1 MIARMRQSLS
11 MLFLLLLAV
20 TSNAYVYAA
29 DRPPTKSIRV
39 VFGYENIGRWEQ
51 ELTEEIAQV
60 LLEEKRV
67 IFHTEYVRLD
77 VEDTS
82 SYALYSTL
90 EQARPNDADAIIAV
104 RLQASSFLNQWRDRF
119 FPGIPIVYLAPGS
132 GMVKSDLGSEID
144 AIVPSAIEAA
154 ARDTLELLPKLLPD
168 LEHVYILSGAGA
180 ADASYL
186 NRIQSVI
193 QEVDLPQTI
202 HYLVGLTP
210 SEMSTELNLA
220 PKNTAAIFGL
230 YGKDRTGR
238 LFRTDDVVELV
249 GGQTD
254 KPLFGISTGILDRGV
269 VGGSMTS
276 PGLYG
281 RKAAE
286 LTLAL
291 LFDDTSTNNRK
302 IPTSYHFNA
311 VQLERF
317 GIDSDLLPE
326 GSVVINAKPG
336 LLQLY
341 WLQFFLGGLVFIIQL
356 LFIVALWR
364 SLRRRNK
371 AETER
376 EHSIA
381 AMQEAQRIAHV
392 GSWQLDLASNHVAW
406 TQELY
411 YMQGLDP
418 GLPPPDYM
426 EFSTLFTA
434 ESWARLNASIARATE
449 SGNPYELE
457 LENVKPDG
465 THGWMLAKGE
475 VVRDVSGSIVGLRG
489 TATDTTERHAI
500 NEQLRRSQRMEAV
513 GQLTG
518 GIAHDFNNI
527 LAIIMGNLEFVKQAV
542 SANEE
547 VLSDVNRALEGVARG
562 TTLIDKLLGF
572 SRVHTNETS
581 PTSVN
586 QLIENMDD
594 MLVKSLMVSVK
605 IDTQLDAKL
614 WSVNVNAG
622 DLEGAILNL
631 ALNARDAMPDG
642 GRLTIKTANKVLDSD
657 FVRRQ
662 PEARIGDYA
671 MLSLSDTGIGMMP
684 DVREKVLEPFF
695 TTKVNGKGTG
705 LGLSMVYGFVKRS
718 GGFITIY
725 SKPGAGTSINLFL
738 PREYKAEYVEATT
751 IDNVEPPRGDEK
763 LLVVDDEEE
772 LTKLATNNLERLGY
786 KVLTACDGQ
795 SALALMKDNP
805 NIDLLFSDVIMPGEL
820 DGYLLSIAAKKTNT
834 ALKILLTSG
843 FTKRNEDDASAD
855 SPMFEQLTRN
865 LLRKPYSQAELAIAI
880 RKTLDE
886 RSAAG

>member
-1 MIARMRQSLS
+1 MRQPLLI
-11 MLFLLLLAV
+11 LFLLLLAV
-20 TSNAYVYAA
+20 TSNAHVYAA

-60 LLEEKRV
+60 LLEDKRV

-77 VEDTS
+77 IEDTS
-82 SYALYSTL
+82 SYALFSTL
-90 EQARPNDADAIIAV
+90 EQGRSNDADAIIAV

-154 ARDTLELLPKLLPD
+154 ARDTLELLPKLLPE
-168 LEHVYILSGAGA
+168 LEHIYILSGAGA

-193 QEVDLPQTI
+193 QEAGLPQSI

-210 SEMSTELNLA
+210 SEMSAELNLA
-220 PKNTAAIFGL
+220 PKHTAAVFGL
-230 YGKDRTGR
+230 YSKDKTGR
-238 LFRTDDVVELV
+238 LFRTDDVVQLV
-249 GGQTD
+249 SDQAD
-254 KPLFGISTGILDRGV
+254 RPLFGFFEGYLDRGV

-276 PGLYG
+276 AGLYG
-281 RKAAE
+281 RRAAE

-291 LFDDTSTNNRK
+291 LFDDTSTSNRK
-302 IPTSYHFNA
+302 IPNSYHFNA

-326 GSVVINAKPG
+326 GSEVINAKPG
-336 LLQLY
+336 LLQQY
-341 WLQFFLGGLVFIIQL
+341 WLQFFLGGMVFIIQL

-371 AETER
+371 AEMER

-392 GSWQLDLASNHVAW
+392 GSWQLDLASNHVTW
-406 TQELY
+406 TEELY

-426 EFSTLFTA
+426 EFATLFTA
-434 ESWARLNASIARATE
+434 ESWARLNASIAGATE

-475 VVRDVSGSIVGLRG
+475 VVRDASGSIVGLRG
-489 TATDTTERHAI
+489 TALDTTERHAI
-500 NEQLRRSQRMEAV
+500 NEQLRRSQKMEAV

-527 LAIIMGNLEFVKQAV
+527 LAIIMGNLEFVKHAV
-542 SANEE
+542 SGDEE

-562 TTLIDKLLGF
+562 AALIDKLLGF
-572 SRVHTNETS
+572 SRVHANETS
-581 PTSVN
+581 PTLVN

-605 IDTQLDAKL
+605 IETQLDAKL
-614 WSVNVNAG
+614 WSVNVDAG

-631 ALNARDAMPDG
+631 ALNARDAMPYG
-642 GRLTIKTANKVLDSD
+642 GRLTIETANKVVDAD

-662 PEARIGDYA
+662 PEAIIGDYA

-684 DVREKVLEPFF
+684 EVRDKVLEPFF
-695 TTKVNGKGTG
+695 TTKIDGKGTG

-725 SKPGAGTSINLFL
+725 SEPGTGTSISMFL
-738 PREYKAEYVEATT
+738 PREYKAKDVEATI
-751 IDNVEPPRGDEK
+751 IDNVEPPRGNEK
-763 LLVVDDEEE
+763 LLVVDDEAE
-772 LTKLATNNLERLGY
+772 LTKLATTNLERLGY
-786 KVLTACDGQ
+786 KVLTACDGE

-843 FTKRNEDDASAD
+843 FNKRNEDDSSAD
-855 SPMFEQLTRN
+855 GPMFEQLTRN
-865 LLRKPYSQAELAIAI
+865 LLRKPYSHEELAMAI

-886 RSAAG
+886 R